1 MKKNYYIM
9 SQEII
14 VLMLIRVLFSLQYK
28 LGVWQPRRAIWLPAN
43 VTLLSRAKHEPR
55 VLG

>member
-28 LGVWQPRRAIWLPAN
+28 LGVWQPRRAIW
-43 VTLLSRAKHEPR
+43 
-55 VLG
+55 

>member
-1 MKKNYYIM
+1 MVNGKSIKKSYYIM

-28 LGVWQPRRAIWLPAN
+28 LGVWQLRRTIW
-43 VTLLSRAKHEPR
+43 
-55 VLG
+55 